1 MNVSITS
8 LRFSSLTHSPFF
20 ANHRYLKVT
29 NTHFKNQAHQF
40 FYSQINQK
48 LYISKSSFS
57 KFLTDAISLIKAD
70 SSQCPSATCTIEDD
84 SFSSTPLTL
93 SSVTDLTVHSCGFS
107 GYNANSIISATA
119 SMNKL
124 TFEYNCVTNINLDNQ
139 NAFFF
144 NGAATQETF
153 KFNGNSVYT
162 TDATYD
168 GSNFFS
174 IQISH
179 DCQFDEFNYTGARG
193 FSFVQTSAVSAGAQG
208 LYSFCTFYDCKV
220 KGLMS
225 YSSSLSIN
233 LALTYKHC
241 LLNKV
246 DLASQ
251 PVANANSPNLN
262 ILTTTFGDCGFY
274 SISNVYTSNPLVS
287 SGQTD
292 RVVTNAYCDLNA
304 QGALKITTGELA
316 GGAFQDYSNYWS
328 ANFYT
333 LTQEKYLTQM
343 CHIYVTPTPLAT
355 PAKTPDP
362 TVPPKS
368 PSPSIPPQSPGPT
381 TPPRTKSPSL
391 EPGYT
396 VGVAAA
402 ISVASLVVG
411 IVVWFAIRPLCFT
424 RKYPYLHYDF

>member
-48 LYISKSSFS
+48 LFISKSSFS

-70 SSQCPSATCTIEDD
+70 ASQCTGTTCTIEDD
-84 SFSSTPLTL
+84 SFSSSTL
-93 SSVTDLTVHSCGFS
+93 SLSTVTDLTVHSCGFS
-107 GYNANSIISATA
+107 GYNANSIISSSG
-119 SMNKL
+119 SMTKL
-124 TFEYNCVTNINLDNQ
+124 TFEYNCVTNINLNSQD
-139 NAFFF
+139 AFFF
-144 NGAATQETF
+144 NGAATAVA
-153 KFNGNSVYT
+153 KFNGNAVYT

-168 GSNFFS
+168 GSNFYYILNS
-174 IQISH
+174 Q
-179 DCQFDEFNYTGARG
+179 DCTFDEFNYTGARG
-193 FSFVQTSAVSAGAQG
+193 FAFVKTSAATAGAQG
-208 LYSFCTFYDCKV
+208 LYSFCTFYNCKI

-225 YSSSLSIN
+225 YSSSLSIK
-233 LALTYKHC
+233 LTLIYKHC
-241 LLNKV
+241 LLNSV
-246 DLASQ
+246 DLASV
-251 PVANANSPNLN
+251 PVAISENTNLN
-262 ILTTTFGDCGFY
+262 ILAPTFSDCGFF
-274 SISNVYTSNPLVS
+274 SITNRDASNPLVS
-287 SGQTD
+287 SGQTQ

-304 QGALKITTGELA
+304 QNELRISTSELA
-316 GGAFQDYSNYWS
+316 GGSFQGFSQFWS

-333 LTQEKYLTQM
+333 LTQERYLTQM

-362 TVPPKS
+362 TVPPQS
-368 PSPSIPPQSPGPT
+368 PSPSIPPQSPEPT